1 MMDDSFNNECWRD
14 VWNWTEEDLYQGDYI
29 AERSE
34 RNSHNFALNGYW
46 VPQETGW
53 IPSVSV
59 GYARSAITGSGF
71 FKYSP
76 VASQSWFVGV
86 KWDDVFD
93 VGNDLGVG
101 FGMPNFATE
110 LAGGYSPNDAN
121 YLVELYASFQ
131 VTDNIQITPSV
142 FWMSRPL
149 GHYTANLSG
158 DQDQNGAST
167 FGIFGGLIQS
177 VFRF

>member
-1 MMDDSFNNECWRD
+1 M
-14 VWNWTEEDLYQGDYI
+14 
-29 AERSE
+29 
-34 RNSHNFALNGYW
+34 
-46 VPQETGW
+46 
-53 IPSVSV
+53 
-59 GYARSAITGSGF
+59 
-71 FKYSP
+71 
-76 VASQSWFVGV
+76 ASQSWFVGL

-110 LAGGYSPNDAN
+110 LAGGNTANDAN
-121 YLVELYASFQ
+121 YLLELYASFQ

-158 DQDQNGAST
+158 DQDQDGAST